1 MTTKHT
7 SIPPTHPGEY
17 LREIVLPAMDMPKTE
32 IARALGISRQ
42 HLYDIL
48 NEKQPVTAATALR
61 LGKFLGTTARSWL
74 NMQANYDL
82 EMAARTID
90 LSGVPATGTSAA

>member
-1 MTTKHT
+1 MIKKHP

-17 LREIVLPAMDMPKTE
+17 LHEIVLPAMDLSKVE

-48 NEKQPVTAATALR
+48 NEKQPVTATTALR
-61 LGKFLGTTARSWL
+61 LGKFFGTSAKSWL
-74 NMQANYDL
+74 NMQTAYDL
-82 EMAARTID
+82 EMAARVTD
-90 LSGVPATGTSAA
+90 LSAVPVAKSA

>member
-1 MTTKHT
+1 MIKKHP

-17 LREIVLPAMDMPKTE
+17 LREIVLPAMDLSKVE

-48 NEKQPVTAATALR
+48 NEKQPVTATTALR
-61 LGKFLGTTARSWL
+61 LGKFFGTSAKSWL
-74 NMQANYDL
+74 NMQTAYDL
-82 EMAARTID
+82 EMAARVTD
-90 LSGVPATGTSAA
+90 LSAVPVAKSA